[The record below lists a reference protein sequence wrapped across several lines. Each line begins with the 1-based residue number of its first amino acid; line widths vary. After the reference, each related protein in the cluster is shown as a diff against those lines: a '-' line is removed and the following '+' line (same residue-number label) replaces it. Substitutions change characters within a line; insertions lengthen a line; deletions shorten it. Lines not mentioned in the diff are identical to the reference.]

1 MSIRENITYNQI
13 LARVTDWI
21 KANCANVDARY
32 DSVLPA
38 NAKNGYNYWMV
49 NYSWNMPYAG
59 TTTLQCKAT
68 LVTPVTKVTSTTIDN
83 EVTAFCT
90 AIGLTS
96 TTRAYNVDD
105 RNFVT
110 FLEDL
115 TVFLATKIA
124 FTIPVSTNTLGAPGS
139 AITTSGNNRYVVY
152 MSNALPTSNLV
163 QLVSPSNSQAD
174 YTIKMSDMVKGIDNL
189 FATVKSQVR
198 TVQGT
203 YAFS

>member
-38 NAKNGYNYWMV
+38 NAKNGYSYNII
-49 NYSWNMPYAG
+49 NYSWSHPNANPTLSCKG
-59 TTTLQCKAT
+59 TLT
-68 LVTPVTKVTSTTIDN
+68 TPVTKVTSTTIDN
-83 EVTAFCT
+83 EVTAFCN

-96 TTRAYNVDD
+96 TARTYNVDD

-110 FLEDL
+110 FLENL

-124 FTIPVSTNTLGAPGS
+124 FTIPVSTGTMASNAGS
-139 AITTSGNNRYVVY
+139 TTTYGNNRYVVY
-152 MSNALPTSNLV
+152 MSNALPTSKLI
-163 QLVSPSNSQAD
+163 QLVSPSNSQSD
-174 YTIKMSDMVKGIDNL
+174 YTIKMSDMVKGVDNL

>member
-49 NYSWNMPYAG
+49 NYSWNMPDNG

-83 EVTAFCT
+83 EVTVYCT

-96 TTRAYNVDD
+96 TARTYNVDD

-124 FTIPVSTNTLGAPGS
+124 FTIPVSTGTMASNAGS
-139 AITTSGNNRYVVY
+139 TTTSGNNRYVVY
-152 MSNALPTSNLV
+152 MSNALPTSKLI
-163 QLVSPSNSQAD
+163 QLVSPSNSQSD

>member
-49 NYSWNMPYAG
+49 NYSWNMPNGG

-90 AIGLTS
+90 AIGLTA
-96 TTRAYNVDD
+96 TARTYNVAD

-152 MSNALPTSNLV
+152 MSNALPTANLV

>member
-38 NAKNGYNYWMV
+38 NAKNGYSYNII
-49 NYSWNMPYAG
+49 NYSWSHPNANPTLSCKG
-59 TTTLQCKAT
+59 TLT
-68 LVTPVTKVTSTTIDN
+68 TPVTKVTSTTIDN
-83 EVTAFCT
+83 EVTAFCN

-96 TTRAYNVDD
+96 TARTYNVDD

-110 FLEDL
+110 FLENL

-124 FTIPVSTNTLGAPGS
+124 FTIPVSTGTMASNAGS
-139 AITTSGNNRYVVY
+139 ITTYGNNRYVVY
-152 MSNALPTSNLV
+152 MSNALPTSKLI
-163 QLVSPSNSQAD
+163 QLVSPSNSQSD
-174 YTIKMSDMVKGIDNL
+174 YTIKMSDMIKGIDNL

>member
-13 LARVTDWI
+13 LARVTNWI

-38 NAKNGYNYWMV
+38 NAKNGYSYNII
-49 NYSWNMPYAG
+49 NYSWSHPNANPTLSCKG
-59 TTTLQCKAT
+59 TLT
-68 LVTPVTKVTSTTIDN
+68 TPVTKVTSTTIDN
-83 EVTAFCT
+83 EVTAFCN

-96 TTRAYNVDD
+96 TARTYNVDD

-110 FLEDL
+110 FLENL

-124 FTIPVSTNTLGAPGS
+124 FTIPVSTGTMASNAGS
-139 AITTSGNNRYVVY
+139 TTTYGNNRYVVY
-152 MSNALPTSNLV
+152 MSNALPTSKLI
-163 QLVSPSNSQAD
+163 QLVSPSNSQSD

>member
-13 LARVTDWI
+13 LARVTNWI

-38 NAKNGYNYWMV
+38 NAKNGYNYLMV
-49 NYSWNMPYAG
+49 NYSWDMPYAG
-59 TTTLQCKAT
+59 TTTLQCTAT
-68 LVTPVTKVTSTTIDN
+68 LTTPVTKVTSTTIDN

-90 AIGLTS
+90 AIGLNS
-96 TTRAYNVDD
+96 TTRTYNVDD

-124 FTIPVSTNTLGAPGS
+124 FTIPVSTDTLGAPGS

-152 MSNALPTSNLV
+152 MSNALPTANLIKV
-163 QLVSPSNSQAD
+163 ITPSNSQSD
-174 YTIKMSDMVKGIDNL
+174 YTLSMSDIIKGIDNL

>member
-13 LARVTDWI
+13 LARVTNWI

-38 NAKNGYNYWMV
+38 NAKNGYSYNII
-49 NYSWNMPYAG
+49 NYSWSHPNANPTLSCKG
-59 TTTLQCKAT
+59 TLT
-68 LVTPVTKVTSTTIDN
+68 TPVTKVTSTTIDN
-83 EVTAFCT
+83 EVTAFCN

-96 TTRAYNVDD
+96 TARTYNVDD

-124 FTIPVSTNTLGAPGS
+124 FTIPVSTGTMASNAGS
-139 AITTSGNNRYVVY
+139 TTTYGNNRYVVY
-152 MSNALPTSNLV
+152 MSNALPTSKLI
-163 QLVSPSNSQAD
+163 QLVSPSNSQSD

>member
-13 LARVTDWI
+13 LARITDWI

-38 NAKNGYNYWMV
+38 NAKNGYNYYII
-49 NYSWNMPYAG
+49 NYYWAVHNGSA
-59 TTTLQCKAT
+59 TLQCGGT
-68 LVTPVTKVTSTTIDN
+68 LTTPVTKITSAIIDSD
-83 EVTAFCT
+83 VTAFCN

-96 TTRAYNVDD
+96 AARNYNVDD

-110 FLEDL
+110 FLEDIA
-115 TVFLATKIA
+115 VYLANKIA
-124 FTIPVSTNTLGAPGS
+124 FTIPVNTGTMSAASGST
-139 AITTSGNNRYVVY
+139 TTSGNNRYVVY
-152 MSNALPTSNLV
+152 MPNALPTGNLV
-163 QLVSPSNSQAD
+163 QLISPSNSKSD
-174 YTIKMSDMVKGIDNL
+174 YTIKMSDVVTGINNL
-189 FATVKSQVR
+189 FATVKSQIR

>member
-13 LARVTDWI
+13 LARVTNWI

-49 NYSWNMPYAG
+49 NYSWNMPNGG
-59 TTTLQCKAT
+59 TTTLQCKAP

-83 EVTAFCT
+83 EVTAFCN

-96 TTRAYNVDD
+96 TARAYNVDD

-124 FTIPVSTNTLGAPGS
+124 FTIPVSTGTMAAATGS
-139 AITTSGNNRYVVY
+139 TTTSGKNRYVVY
-152 MSNALPTSNLV
+152 MSNALPTANLI

-174 YTIKMSDMVKGIDNL
+174 YTIKMSDMVKAIDKL
-189 FATVKSQVR
+189 FATAKSQVR

>member
-13 LARVTDWI
+13 LARVTNWI

-38 NAKNGYNYWMV
+38 NAKNGYSYTV
-49 NYSWNMPYAG
+49 INYSWSHPNANP
-59 TTTLQCKAT
+59 TLSCKAT

-96 TTRAYNVDD
+96 TARTYNVDD
-105 RNFVT
+105 RNFVA

-124 FTIPVSTNTLGAPGS
+124 FTIPVNTSTMS
-139 AITTSGNNRYVVY
+139 AISGSTTTSGNNRYVVY
-152 MSNALPTSNLV
+152 MSNALPTANLV
-163 QLVSPSNSQAD
+163 KLVSPSNSQAN
-174 YTIKMSDMVKGIDNL
+174 YTIKMSDMVKGMNNL

-203 YAFS
+203 YTFS

>member
-38 NAKNGYNYWMV
+38 NAKNGYIYNII
-49 NYSWNMPYAG
+49 NYSWSHPNANPTLSCKG
-59 TTTLQCKAT
+59 TLT
-68 LVTPVTKVTSTTIDN
+68 TPVTKVTSTAIDN
-83 EVTAFCT
+83 EVTAFCN

-96 TTRAYNVDD
+96 TARTYNVDD

-124 FTIPVSTNTLGAPGS
+124 FTIPVSTSTMAANAGS
-139 AITTSGNNRYVVY
+139 TTTSGNNRYVVY
-152 MSNALPTSNLV
+152 MSNALPTSNLI

-174 YTIKMSDMVKGIDNL
+174 YTIKMSDMIKGIDNL

>member
-32 DSVLPA
+32 NSVLPA
-38 NAKNGYNYWMV
+38 NAKNGYSYNII
-49 NYSWNMPYAG
+49 NYSWSHPNANPTLSCKG
-59 TTTLQCKAT
+59 TLT
-68 LVTPVTKVTSTTIDN
+68 TPVTKVTSTTIDN
-83 EVTAFCT
+83 EVTAFCN

-96 TTRAYNVDD
+96 TARTYNVDD

-124 FTIPVSTNTLGAPGS
+124 FTIPVNTGTMASNAGST
-139 AITTSGNNRYVVY
+139 TTSGNNRYVVY
-152 MSNALPTSNLV
+152 MSNALPTSKLI

>member
-13 LARVTDWI
+13 LARVTNWI

-38 NAKNGYNYWMV
+38 NAKNGYNYLMV
-49 NYSWNMPYAG
+49 NYSWDMPYAG
-59 TTTLQCKAT
+59 TTTLQCTAT
-68 LVTPVTKVTSTTIDN
+68 LTTPVTKVTSTTIDN

-96 TTRAYNVDD
+96 TTRTYNVDD

-124 FTIPVSTNTLGAPGS
+124 FTIPVSTDTLGAPGS

-152 MSNALPTSNLV
+152 MSNALPTANLIKV
-163 QLVSPSNSQAD
+163 ITPSNSQSD
-174 YTIKMSDMVKGIDNL
+174 YTLSMSDIIK
-189 FATVKSQVR
+189 
-198 TVQGT
+198 
-203 YAFS
+203 

>member
-38 NAKNGYNYWMV
+38 NAKNGYNYLMV
-49 NYSWNMPYAG
+49 NYSWDMPYAG

-90 AIGLTS
+90 TIGLTS
-96 TTRAYNVDD
+96 TARTYNVDD

-124 FTIPVSTNTLGAPGS
+124 FTIPVSTDTLGAPGS

-152 MSNALPTSNLV
+152 MSNALPTANLV

-174 YTIKMSDMVKGIDNL
+174 YTIKMSDMIKGIDNL

>member
-38 NAKNGYNYWMV
+38 NAKNGYSYNII
-49 NYSWNMPYAG
+49 NYSWSHPNANPTLSCKG
-59 TTTLQCKAT
+59 TLT
-68 LVTPVTKVTSTTIDN
+68 TPVTKVTSTTIDN
-83 EVTAFCT
+83 EVTAFCN

-96 TTRAYNVDD
+96 TARTYNVDD

-124 FTIPVSTNTLGAPGS
+124 FTIPVSTGTMASNAGS
-139 AITTSGNNRYVVY
+139 TTTYGNNRYVVY
-152 MSNALPTSNLV
+152 MSNALPTSKLI
-163 QLVSPSNSQAD
+163 QLVSPSNSQSD

>member
-21 KANCANVDARY
+21 KSSCANVDTRY

-38 NAKNGYNYWMV
+38 NAKNGYNYMVV
-49 NYSWNMPYAG
+49 NYSWSVPYAE

-68 LVTPVTKVTSTTIDN
+68 LTTPVTKVTSTTIDD

-96 TTRAYNVDD
+96 TARTYNVDD

-124 FTIPVSTNTLGAPGS
+124 FTIPVNTATLGGPGS
-139 AITTSGNNRYVVY
+139 SITTSGNNRYVVY
-152 MSNALPTSNLV
+152 MLNALPTSNLV
-163 QLVSPSNSQAD
+163 QLVSPSSSQAD
-174 YTIKMSDMVKGIDNL
+174 YTIKMSDMVKGVDNL
-189 FATVKSQVR
+189 FATVKSQIR

>member
-13 LARVTDWI
+13 LARVTNWI

-38 NAKNGYNYWMV
+38 NAKNGYSYNII
-49 NYSWNMPYAG
+49 NYSWSHPNANPTLSCKG
-59 TTTLQCKAT
+59 TLT
-68 LVTPVTKVTSTTIDN
+68 TPVTKVTSTAIDN

-96 TTRAYNVDD
+96 TARTYNVDD

-152 MSNALPTSNLV
+152 MSNALPTANLIKV
-163 QLVSPSNSQAD
+163 ITPSNSQSD
-174 YTIKMSDMVKGIDNL
+174 YTLSMSDIIKGIDNL

>member
-21 KANCANVDARY
+21 KANCANVDTSY

-38 NAKNGYNYWMV
+38 NAKNGYSYNII
-49 NYSWNMPYAG
+49 NYSWSHPNANPTLSCKG
-59 TTTLQCKAT
+59 TLT
-68 LVTPVTKVTSTTIDN
+68 TPVTKVTSTTIDN
-83 EVTAFCT
+83 EVTAFCN

-96 TTRAYNVDD
+96 TARTYNVDD

-124 FTIPVSTNTLGAPGS
+124 FTIPVNTDTMASNAGST
-139 AITTSGNNRYVVY
+139 TTSGNNRYVVY
-152 MSNALPTSNLV
+152 MSNALPTSKLI
-163 QLVSPSNSQAD
+163 QLVSPSNSQSD

>member
-38 NAKNGYNYWMV
+38 NAKNGYSYNII
-49 NYSWNMPYAG
+49 NYSWSHPNANPTLSCKG
-59 TTTLQCKAT
+59 TLT
-68 LVTPVTKVTSTTIDN
+68 TPVTKVTSTTIDS

-96 TTRAYNVDD
+96 TARTYNVDD

-124 FTIPVSTNTLGAPGS
+124 FTIPVSTSTMAATAGS
-139 AITTSGNNRYVVY
+139 TTTSGNNRYVVY
-152 MSNALPTSNLV
+152 ISNALPTANLV

>member
-38 NAKNGYNYWMV
+38 NAKNGYSYNII
-49 NYSWNMPYAG
+49 NYSWSHPNANPTLSCKG
-59 TTTLQCKAT
+59 TLT
-68 LVTPVTKVTSTTIDN
+68 TPVTKVTSTTIDS

-96 TTRAYNVDD
+96 TARAYNVDD

-124 FTIPVSTNTLGAPGS
+124 FTIPVSTSTMAANAGS
-139 AITTSGNNRYVVY
+139 TTTSGNNRYVVY

-174 YTIKMSDMVKGIDNL
+174 YTIKMSDIIKGVDNL

>member
-38 NAKNGYNYWMV
+38 NAKNGYSYNII
-49 NYSWNMPYAG
+49 NYSWSHPNANPTLSCKG
-59 TTTLQCKAT
+59 TLT
-68 LVTPVTKVTSTTIDN
+68 TPVTKVTSTTIDS
-83 EVTAFCT
+83 EITAFCT

-96 TTRAYNVDD
+96 TARTYNVDD

-124 FTIPVSTNTLGAPGS
+124 FTIPVSTSTMAANAGS
-139 AITTSGNNRYVVY
+139 TTTSGNNRYVVY
-152 MSNALPTSNLV
+152 MSNALPTANLV

-174 YTIKMSDMVKGIDNL
+174 YTIKMSDMIKGIDNL

>member
-38 NAKNGYNYWMV
+38 NAKNGYSYNII
-49 NYSWNMPYAG
+49 NYSWSHPNANPTLSCKG
-59 TTTLQCKAT
+59 TLT
-68 LVTPVTKVTSTTIDN
+68 TPVTKVTSTTIDN
-83 EVTAFCT
+83 EVTAFCN

-96 TTRAYNVDD
+96 TARTYNVDD

-110 FLEDL
+110 FLENL

-124 FTIPVSTNTLGAPGS
+124 FTIPVSTGTMASNAGS
-139 AITTSGNNRYVVY
+139 TTTYGNNRYVVY
-152 MSNALPTSNLV
+152 MSNALPTSKLI
-163 QLVSPSNSQAD
+163 QLVSPSNSQSD

-198 TVQGT
+198 TVHGT

>member
-38 NAKNGYNYWMV
+38 NAKNGYSYNII
-49 NYSWNMPYAG
+49 NYSWSHPNANPTLYCRG
-59 TTTLQCKAT
+59 TLT
-68 LVTPVTKVTSTTIDN
+68 TPVTKVTSTTIDN
-83 EVTAFCT
+83 EVTAFCN

-96 TTRAYNVDD
+96 TARAYNVDD

-124 FTIPVSTNTLGAPGS
+124 FTIPVSTGTMASNAGS
-139 AITTSGNNRYVVY
+139 TTTSGNNRYVVY
-152 MSNALPTSNLV
+152 MSNALPTSKLI
-163 QLVSPSNSQAD
+163 QLVSPSNSQSD
-174 YTIKMSDMVKGIDNL
+174 YTIKMSDMVKGVDNL

>member
-13 LARVTDWI
+13 LARITDWI

-38 NAKNGYNYWMV
+38 HAKNGYNYLLV
-49 NYSWNMPYAG
+49 NYSWFVPYAN
-59 TTTLQCKAT
+59 TTTLQCKGT
-68 LVTPVTKVTSTTIDN
+68 LTTPVTKITSAIIDSD
-83 EVTAFCT
+83 VTAFCN

-96 TTRAYNVDD
+96 TARNYNVDD

-110 FLEDL
+110 FLEDIA
-115 TVFLATKIA
+115 VYLANKIA
-124 FTIPVSTNTLGAPGS
+124 FTIPVNTGTMAAASGST
-139 AITTSGNNRYVVY
+139 TTSGNNRYVVY
-152 MSNALPTSNLV
+152 MPNALPTGNLV
-163 QLVSPSNSQAD
+163 QLISPSNSKSD
-174 YTIKMSDMVKGIDNL
+174 YTIKMSDVVTGINNL
-189 FATVKSQVR
+189 FATVKSQIR

>member
-49 NYSWNMPYAG
+49 NYSWDMPYAG

-90 AIGLTS
+90 TIGLTS
-96 TTRAYNVDD
+96 TARTYNVDD

-110 FLEDL
+110 FLENL

-124 FTIPVSTNTLGAPGS
+124 FTIPVSTGTMASNAGS
-139 AITTSGNNRYVVY
+139 TTTYGNNRYVVY
-152 MSNALPTSNLV
+152 MSNALPTSKLI
-163 QLVSPSNSQAD
+163 QLVSPSNSQTD

>member
-1 MSIRENITYNQI
+1 M
-13 LARVTDWI
+13 
-21 KANCANVDARY
+21 
-32 DSVLPA
+32 
-38 NAKNGYNYWMV
+38 
-49 NYSWNMPYAG
+49 
-59 TTTLQCKAT
+59 
-68 LVTPVTKVTSTTIDN
+68 
-83 EVTAFCT
+83 
-90 AIGLTS
+90 
-96 TTRAYNVDD
+96 
-105 RNFVT
+105 
-110 FLEDL
+110 
-115 TVFLATKIA
+115 ATKIA
-124 FTIPVSTNTLGAPGS
+124 FTIPVSTNTLGAPDS

>member
-13 LARVTDWI
+13 LTRVTNWI

-49 NYSWNMPYAG
+49 NYSWNMPDNG

-96 TTRAYNVDD
+96 TARTYNVDD

-110 FLEDL
+110 FLENL

-124 FTIPVSTNTLGAPGS
+124 FTIPVSTGTMASNAGS
-139 AITTSGNNRYVVY
+139 TTTYGNNRYVVY
-152 MSNALPTSNLV
+152 MSNALPTSKLI
-163 QLVSPSNSQAD
+163 QLVSPSNSQSD

>member
-49 NYSWNMPYAG
+49 NYSWNMPDNG

-68 LVTPVTKVTSTTIDN
+68 LVTPVTKVTSTTIDD

-90 AIGLTS
+90 TIGLTS
-96 TTRAYNVDD
+96 TARTYNVDD

-152 MSNALPTSNLV
+152 MSNALPTANLV

-174 YTIKMSDMVKGIDNL
+174 YTIKMSDMIKGIDNL

>member
-38 NAKNGYNYWMV
+38 NAKNGYSYNII
-49 NYSWNMPYAG
+49 NYSWSHPNANPTLSCRG
-59 TTTLQCKAT
+59 TLT
-68 LVTPVTKVTSTTIDN
+68 TPVTKVTSTTIDN
-83 EVTAFCT
+83 EVTAFCN

-96 TTRAYNVDD
+96 TARTYNVDD

-124 FTIPVSTNTLGAPGS
+124 FTIPVSTGTMASNAGS
-139 AITTSGNNRYVVY
+139 TTTSGNNRYVVY
-152 MSNALPTSNLV
+152 MSNALPTSKLI
-163 QLVSPSNSQAD
+163 QLVSPSNSQSD

>member
-13 LARVTDWI
+13 LARVTNWI

-49 NYSWNMPYAG
+49 NYSWNMPNGG

-96 TTRAYNVDD
+96 TARTYNVDD

-110 FLEDL
+110 FLENL

-124 FTIPVSTNTLGAPGS
+124 FTIPVSTGTMASNAGS
-139 AITTSGNNRYVVY
+139 TTTYGNNRYVVY
-152 MSNALPTSNLV
+152 MSNALPTSKLI
-163 QLVSPSNSQAD
+163 QLVSPSNSQSD
-174 YTIKMSDMVKGIDNL
+174 YTIKMSDMIKGIDNL

>member
-38 NAKNGYNYWMV
+38 NAKNGYNYLMV
-49 NYSWNMPYAG
+49 NYSWDMPYAG
-59 TTTLQCKAT
+59 TTTLQCTAT
-68 LVTPVTKVTSTTIDN
+68 LTTPVTKVTSTTIDN
-83 EVTAFCT
+83 EVTAFCN

-96 TTRAYNVDD
+96 IARTYNVDD

-110 FLEDL
+110 FLENL

-152 MSNALPTSNLV
+152 MSNALPTANLV
-163 QLVSPSNSQAD
+163 QLLSPSSSQAD
-174 YTIKMSDMVKGIDNL
+174 YTIKMSDIIKGVDNL

>member
-13 LARVTDWI
+13 LARVTNWI

-38 NAKNGYNYWMV
+38 NAKNGYSYNII
-49 NYSWNMPYAG
+49 NYSWSHPNANPTLSCRG
-59 TTTLQCKAT
+59 TLT
-68 LVTPVTKVTSTTIDN
+68 TPVTKVTSTTIDN
-83 EVTAFCT
+83 EVTAFCN

-96 TTRAYNVDD
+96 TARTYNVDD

-110 FLEDL
+110 FLENL

-124 FTIPVSTNTLGAPGS
+124 FTIPVSTGTMASNAGS
-139 AITTSGNNRYVVY
+139 TATSGNNRYVVY
-152 MSNALPTSNLV
+152 MSNALPTSKLI

-174 YTIKMSDMVKGIDNL
+174 YTIKMSDIIKGIDNL